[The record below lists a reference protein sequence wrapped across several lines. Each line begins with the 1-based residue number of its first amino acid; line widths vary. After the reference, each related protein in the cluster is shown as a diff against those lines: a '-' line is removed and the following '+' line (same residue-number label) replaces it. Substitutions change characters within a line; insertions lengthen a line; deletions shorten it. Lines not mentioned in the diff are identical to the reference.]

1 MRAAQRTPWCWSL
14 LALVATPSAL
24 AQTAPAADQNV
35 SAAAPEATRAPAI
48 VAPADA
54 LPPPPSPTARRW
66 WVPPPRNET
75 LPPPPPT
82 PAPIEVRPFN
92 VQCDDDPMAGRIAA
106 EVLASTA
113 TIAATGFLTAF
124 VIQSRSDLAAVSGL
138 LFGVSAYVALPP
150 LAVHGVARN
159 FGGNGR
165 VWASMLGGIL
175 IPVLGHVVGYELSHT
190 PECNTDAPRTAH
202 ARPRRP
208 TLLPTREA
216 PAWMPAAS
224 AVGTDGFIFGATARF

>member
-1 MRAAQRTPWCWSL
+1 MRAAQRTLWCWSL

-24 AQTAPAADQNV
+24 AQTAPAADVNV
-35 SAAAPEATRAPAI
+35 TVAAPAATSAPAI
-48 VAPADA
+48 VAPAEIVA
-54 LPPPPSPTARRW
+54 PPPPRAW
-66 WVPPPRNET
+66 WVPPPRTET

-82 PAPIEVRPFN
+82 SAPIEVRPFN

-124 VIQSRSDLAAVSGL
+124 VIQSRNDLAAVSGL

-165 VWASMLGGIL
+165 VWASLLGGL
-175 IPVLGHVVGYELSHT
+175 LVPVLGHVVGYELSHT
-190 PECNTDAPRTAH
+190 PECNADGPRTAH

-208 TLLPTREA
+208 TLLPTNDA
-216 PAWMPAAS
+216 PAWMPTAA
-224 AVGTDGFIFGATARF
+224 AVGTDGVIFGASARF